1 MTSWGRVYYTNL
13 LSVLPVTLLGA
24 LFRED
29 KATAPPFRVLGNR
42 NPNTHMREAGA
53 GYVPAN
59 AACFHAADS
68 ARVSVELI
76 RYHGARSLVRLRYL
90 RPPGPALTLL
100 RTQATALCRLCFA
113 LLLWSI
119 PCARH
124 KQCGP
129 LLAARRRWHVI
140 FGFSVAQPG
149 VRHLIHGGWHYV
161 QDCHRRDQ
169 LPYLGEPRL
178 RGRPL
183 CAQHLPW
190 RGHHVSAVTAPRA
203 AAGALSGVGVRFI
216 PRRFCELPGRV
227 TKVLAVTLSCST
239 STRWCFRDCGLLAG
253 SSLWSLGSSSA
264 AVPEVRDEA
273 AGGRQRR
280 RKK

>member
-29 KATAPPFRVLGNR
+29 KATSPPFRVLGNR
-42 NPNTHMREAGA
+42 NPNTQPVH
-53 GYVPAN
+53 
-59 AACFHAADS
+59 AACSHLSDS
-68 ARVSVELI
+68 GRVSVELI
-76 RYHGARSLVRLRYL
+76 RCHGARSLVRLRYL
-90 RPPGPALTLL
+90 RPPGPALPLL

-113 LLLWSI
+113 LLLWPI

-129 LLAARRRWHVI
+129 LLAACRRWHVI
-140 FGFSVAQPG
+140 FGFSAAQPG
-149 VRHLIHGGWHYV
+149 VRHVIHGGWHYV

-178 RGRPL
+178 RGGPL

-203 AAGALSGVGVRFI
+203 AAGAMSGVGVRFI
-216 PRRFCELPGRV
+216 LRRFCELPPGRV
-227 TKVLAVTLSCST
+227 TS
-239 STRWCFRDCGLLAG
+239 F
-253 SSLWSLGSSSA
+253 
-264 AVPEVRDEA
+264 
-273 AGGRQRR
+273 GGRDAGRESGGR
-280 RKK
+280 PR